1 MARLNEVPVPTESL
15 ETLRK
20 KMLRQNRELA
30 KTNNIRALRIRELE
44 NECACMLS
52 ENLELRS
59 RILELEKQV
68 EDNEARR
75 IADHAMA
82 IKAKLEAQ
90 LTEWGTLIAGLGL
103 EPPAKRHSPMIRR
116 RAKQT
121 MSFSAS
127 RPSPSQR
134 RLRDIAREIEELGHI
149 PEARSNSRRSMNPE
163 QIMALRS
170 EADIEAESPE
180 LGPPPMSKYIE
191 EEPVKVDS
199 PSRSRPVASSDDTSK
214 SGAKTRRLEPPMALT
229 SSRAYIDGHS
239 PAVIEEAD
247 EQEAREEP
255 ATEERRERA
264 HKPRSTVETAPEQP
278 IKAGSK
284 RKFEARDDS
293 ENIQPQKTTDENSLG
308 KGAAEKSL
316 LTDKGNMRT
325 ARDFAKMRKKSQL
338 ELSENVR
345 KPLAAKST
353 NDDIINSPKKLLK
366 TKPSVDDEIATAKL
380 NAAKPKA
387 PVGRPRLKP
396 KNLLPAVTEAVP
408 VLTIE
413 PQETIVEVC
422 DLAAPI
428 REPAL
433 LLPSSPVTTDGPEGS
448 RVGDTPPPADIS
460 SNGETSRPSRRN
472 RTTISYT
479 EPNLRAKMRR
489 PTKELFDAVTGE
501 GKYARRVSNYD
512 PAMPESTKSRRETT
526 ISDIAGVTEAN
537 DHLASPLAAKD
548 LNTGIFLGSV
558 VTERRKRS
566 SSIAPKA
573 MGVASGSVM
582 DVDSSESSKDAS
594 ISLDSSG
601 LAEGDVYEF
610 TSESPPPPPE
620 KEEVKEPKKRGRR
633 RTTTS
638 RQSSLAPDDDYED
651 GLSARERIGS
661 RRRSMMI

>member
-90 LTEWGTLIAGLGL
+90 LTEWGTLLAGLGL
-103 EPPAKRHSPMIRR
+103 EPPAKRHSPMIKR

-121 MSFSAS
+121 MSFSAN

-134 RLRDIAREIEELGHI
+134 RLRDIARDIEELGHI

-170 EADIEAESPE
+170 EADAEAESPE

-191 EEPVKVDS
+191 EDPVRVDS
-199 PSRSRPVASSDDTSK
+199 PSRSMPVKSSDDASK
-214 SGAKTRRLEPPMALT
+214 SGAKTKGLEAPIALT
-229 SSRAYIDGHS
+229 SSRPYVNGRV
-239 PAVIEEAD
+239 PPVIEESD
-247 EQEAREEP
+247 EQEGREEP
-255 ATEERRERA
+255 AMGQRRERA
-264 HKPRSTVETAPEQP
+264 QNPRSTVETAPEQP

-293 ENIQPQKTTDENSLG
+293 ENTQPPKITNENSLG
-308 KGAAEKSL
+308 KAPAEKL
-316 LTDKGNMRT
+316 LLHDKGNGRT
-325 ARDFAKMRKKSQL
+325 VKDFAKMRKKSQL

-366 TKPSVDDEIATAKL
+366 TKPSMDDEIATAKL

-396 KNLLPAVTEAVP
+396 KNALSSTTATVP

-413 PQETIVEVC
+413 PQETILEMC

-433 LLPSSPVTTDGPEGS
+433 LLPSSPVATEGPEGS

-472 RTTISYT
+472 RTTISYA

-489 PTKELFDAVTGE
+489 PTKELFDAVAGE
-501 GKYARRVSNYD
+501 GKYARRASNFD
-512 PAMPESTKSRRETT
+512 PAMPESTKSRRETA
-526 ISDIAGVTEAN
+526 ISDIKEAAEV
-537 DHLASPLAAKD
+537 DSHPASPLAAKD
-548 LNTGIFLGSV
+548 FNTDIFLGSV

-573 MGVASGSVM
+573 TGTASGSLM
-582 DVDSSESSKDAS
+582 DVDSSESTKDAS

-610 TSESPPPPPE
+610 TSESPPPPPQ

-638 RQSSLAPDDDYED
+638 RQSAMAADDDYED
-651 GLSARERIGS
+651 GLSARERMSS

>member
-82 IKAKLEAQ
+82 IKAKLESQ

-103 EPPAKRHSPMIRR
+103 EPPAKRHSPMIKR

-134 RLRDIAREIEELGHI
+134 RLRDIARDIEELGPI
-149 PEARSNSRRSMNPE
+149 AEARSNPRRSMNPE

-170 EADIEAESPE
+170 EANAEAESPE

-191 EEPVKVDS
+191 EDPIKVDS
-199 PSRSRPVASSDDTSK
+199 PSRSRPVESSDDALTS
-214 SGAKTRRLEPPMALT
+214 SAKTKRLEPP
-229 SSRAYIDGHS
+229 I
-239 PAVIEEAD
+239 
-247 EQEAREEP
+247 AR
-255 ATEERRERA
+255 T
-264 HKPRSTVETAPEQP
+264 TVETAPVQP

-284 RKFEARDDS
+284 RKFGARDDS
-293 ENIQPQKTTDENSLG
+293 ENIEPQKTTDENSLDRIPAG
-308 KGAAEKSL
+308 KRL
-316 LTDKGNMRT
+316 LHDKGDA

-366 TKPSVDDEIATAKL
+366 TKPSVGDEIATAKL
-380 NAAKPKA
+380 NAATKPKA

-396 KNLLPAVTEAVP
+396 KNPLPAAAEPVP
-408 VLTIE
+408 ILTIE
-413 PQETIVEVC
+413 PQETTVEIC

-433 LLPSSPVTTDGPEGS
+433 LMPSSPVATEGPEGS

-501 GKYARRVSNYD
+501 GKYARRASTYD
-512 PAMPESTKSRRETT
+512 PAMPESAKSRRETA
-526 ISDIAGVTEAN
+526 ISDIAGLAEAGN
-537 DHLASPLAAKD
+537 GPASPLATKD
-548 LNTGIFLGSV
+548 LNTDLILSGV

-566 SSIAPKA
+566 SSIASKA
-573 MGVASGSVM
+573 VGMAGGGLM
-582 DVDSSESSKDAS
+582 DVDSSESTKDSS
-594 ISLDSSG
+594 ITLDSSG

-610 TSESPPPPPE
+610 TSESPPPPPA
-620 KEEVKEPKKRGRR
+620 KEEVKVPKKRGRR

-638 RQSSLAPDDDYED
+638 RQSVMADDDDYEEE
-651 GLSARERIGS
+651 GLSARERMSS

>member
-149 PEARSNSRRSMNPE
+149 PEARGNSRRSMNPE

-199 PSRSRPVASSDDTSK
+199 PSRSRPVASSDDTLK
-214 SGAKTRRLEPPMALT
+214 SGAKTRRLEPPIALT
-229 SSRAYIDGHS
+229 S
-239 PAVIEEAD
+239 
-247 EQEAREEP
+247 
-255 ATEERRERA
+255 
-264 HKPRSTVETAPEQP
+264 STVETAPEQP

-293 ENIQPQKTTDENSLG
+293 ENIQPQKTTDENSLE
-308 KGAAEKSL
+308 KGAAGKSL
-316 LTDKGNMRT
+316 LPDKGNLRT

-345 KPLAAKST
+345 KPLAAKCT

-396 KNLLPAVTEAVP
+396 KNPLPAVTEAVP

-526 ISDIAGVTEAN
+526 ISDIAGVTEEKN
-537 DHLASPLAAKD
+537 HLASPLAAKD

-573 MGVASGSVM
+573 MGVASGSLM

-651 GLSARERIGS
+651 GLLARERIGS

>member
-68 EDNEARR
+68 EDSEARR

-134 RLRDIAREIEELGHI
+134 RLRDIARDIEELGHI

-170 EADIEAESPE
+170 EADAEAGSPE

-199 PSRSRPVASSDDTSK
+199 PSRSMPVELCDDTSR
-214 SGAKTRRLEPPMALT
+214 SGAKTKRLEPPIALA
-229 SSRAYIDGHS
+229 SSRPYAHG
-239 PAVIEEAD
+239 PAPPVIEEAD
-247 EQEAREEP
+247 EQEGRDEGAIEQ
-255 ATEERRERA
+255 RRERA
-264 HKPRSTVETAPEQP
+264 HKSRSTVETAPDQP

-284 RKFEARDDS
+284 RKFGARDDS
-293 ENIQPQKTTDENSLG
+293 ENTEPLKITNENSLG
-308 KGAAEKSL
+308 KVLAEKPL
-316 LTDKGNMRT
+316 LLDKGNVRT
-325 ARDFAKMRKKSQL
+325 AREFAKMRKKSQL

-353 NDDIINSPKKLLK
+353 NDDIIKSPKKLLK

-380 NAAKPKA
+380 KAAKPKA

-396 KNLLPAVTEAVP
+396 KNPLPAATQAIP
-408 VLTIE
+408 ILTIE
-413 PQETIVEVC
+413 PQETTLEMC
-422 DLAAPI
+422 DLAVPI

-433 LLPSSPVTTDGPEGS
+433 LMPSSPVATEGPEGS

-472 RTTISYT
+472 RTTISYA

-501 GKYARRVSNYD
+501 GKYARRASNYD
-512 PAMPESTKSRRETT
+512 PAMPESAKSRRETA
-526 ISDIAGVTEAN
+526 ISEIAGVVEADN
-537 DHLASPLAAKD
+537 HPVSPLAAKD
-548 LNTGIFLGSV
+548 VNTDIFLGSV

-573 MGVASGSVM
+573 SVIASGSQT

-638 RQSSLAPDDDYED
+638 RQSSMAPDDDYED
-651 GLSARERIGS
+651 GLSARERMSS